1 MNFEN
6 LWTKLKILVPDDE
19 PFFTYSEMVQ
29 MIDNNPSEQ
38 IVYMDLLFR
47 ELSIQ
52 RMQQLYKKHSLNEL
66 SVNYFHMQAID
77 KGWHL
82 MKVNLNAPMKEY
94 KLALNYVK
102 ISRIVYQRNIS
113 VNEAKEALHILLL
126 LAEEWVKE
134 CGDIVVDTQIGNDN
148 TRIETINDLKPTT
161 PETIDIPVNIP
172 VKRTE
177 NIPVAVEKSSKLPE
191 SQLLKQLRVLQSSS
205 KESVADAGNFGELRN
220 YMHVVRPIQLELE
233 SILTSIKNNPE
244 PQLILLCGSV
254 GDGKSHLLAYLKE
267 KHSELLNDFYI
278 HNDSTESFNPSKDSL
293 ETLEV
298 ILEQF
303 DNVPSNGKNII
314 IAINLGVLHN
324 FYNKQRSNNR
334 FVHLC
339 NFIEKTGIFNQ
350 SEISIQSDNQFH
362 ILNYADYQPYELTKS
377 GASSIFFTNI
387 LERITA
393 VTTENPFYKSWI
405 KDKENGVTSIA
416 HQNFGLLLQPEIK
429 QAIVTTLIKSM
440 VQQKII
446 VSTRS
451 FYNLLYDIIV
461 PVIEEN
467 KLVNKINYMLPNL
480 LFGHPDRSPLLE
492 AIHKLDPIKYR
503 SSITDQLVSEFMLS
517 IDLSQK
523 VKQVIEKTKELE
535 IWSFIN
541 SNIKNDEFIAFS
553 KLLVRQYS
561 LLFETIEN
569 QSYLEFI
576 NYLFHYY
583 HGNEDEIGSL
593 FELISEVLFKWK
605 GSPKQDY
612 IFIDSPNKLFRTAYP
627 LQIEPAVDEQRF
639 GLFNGSTEISK
650 FIPSIAIGFEQN
662 GKNHLF
668 ELDYSLYDLLKK
680 IQKGYRPNRKDILNA
695 IQFSEFYES
704 LIRNTDKTKNM
715 LIVSTKDGMIL
726 ELKKPKFS
734 TSKYEVKQVH

>member
-52 RMQQLYKKHSLNEL
+52 RMQQLYKKHSLKEL
-66 SVNYFHMQAID
+66 SINYFHMQAID

-113 VNEAKEALHILLL
+113 LNEAKEALHILLL
-126 LAEEWVKE
+126 LAEEWIKE
-134 CGDIVVDTQIGNDN
+134 FGDSVEVTQILTVNNQIEANKEITPSTPEASDFPVIKPVKITEKIILEADN
-148 TRIETINDLKPTT
+148 TN
-161 PETIDIPVNIP
+161 NQ
-172 VKRTE
+172 
-177 NIPVAVEKSSKLPE
+177 PE

-205 KESVADAGNFGELRN
+205 KESVADADNFGELRN

-233 SILTSIKNNPE
+233 KILKSIKNSSE

-267 KHSELLNDFYI
+267 KHPELLNDFYI

-293 ETLEV
+293 ETLELV
-298 ILEQF
+298 LDQF
-303 DNVPSNGKNII
+303 DHLPSDGKNII

-334 FVHLC
+334 FIQLC
-339 NFIEKTGIFNQ
+339 NFIDKTGIFNQ

-362 ILNYADYQPYELTKS
+362 VLNYADYQPYELTNS

-387 LERITA
+387 LEKITA
-393 VTTENPFYKSWI
+393 VTTENPFYNSWI
-405 KDKENGVTSIA
+405 KDKENGVTSIT

-480 LFGHPDRSPLLE
+480 LFGHPDRSHLLE

-503 SSITDQLVSEFMLS
+503 SNINDQLVSEFMLS

-523 VKQVIEKTKELE
+523 VKQVIEKTKDLE
-535 IWSFIN
+535 IWSFI
-541 SNIKNDEFIAFS
+541 SPNIKNDEFIAFS

-561 LLFETIEN
+561 LLFETTEN

-593 FELISEVLFKWK
+593 FELISDVLFKWK

-639 GLFNGSTEISK
+639 GSFNGSTEISK